1 MKTTASVE
9 IDRPIEDVFDLTI
22 HHVAEWSDVVIE
34 DQIIEETPDVVG
46 TTFRSI
52 TENQGEQMVFEGVV
66 TQYQYPNLNAI
77 QLVGQLFDIDAA
89 YFFERITS
97 HKTKV
102 TQVSDVRP
110 KGGLKIIFL
119 LFGWLMKTASCKA
132 AEKELNNLKE
142 YCEQQEGAIS

>member
-9 IDRPIEDVFDLTI
+9 IDRPIEDVFDLTNN
-22 HHVAEWSDVVIE
+22 HVAEWSEVVIE

-46 TTFRSI
+46 STFRSI
-52 TENQGEQMVFEGVV
+52 TENQGQQMVFEGIV
-66 TQYQYPNLNAI
+66 TQYEYPNLNAV
-77 QLVGQLFDIDAA
+77 QLVGQFFDIDAA

-102 TQVSDVRP
+102 TQVSEVRP

-119 LFGWLMKTASCKA
+119 LFGWFMKSASCKA
-132 AEKELNNLKE
+132 AEKELNNLKVF
-142 YCEQQEGAIS
+142 CEQQGSPTS